1 MEDFVRFTI
10 GKRPSLK
17 KELSNKIV
25 TLFAEISASYIFEK
39 RNARRP
45 NSNTIKYSL
54 VNLGHELGYRV
65 YANGLSEQQRQ
76 EQWEKYKFVCREFL
90 CDVHWYVDKAG
101 KFYILEN
108 VILVA
113 ESELGAARKGDI
125 SKLRNPAIKFDFQ
138 KLLIA
143 NADLRLMIF
152 KVHKIEHLSELN
164 RYFEEAIREYRT
176 LRKKSCFLFICFVH
190 DSKSLFYCEKYKQ

>member
-1 MEDFVRFTI
+1 MENFTVFKV
-10 GKRPSLK
+10 GKKLSLK
-17 KELSNKIV
+17 NELSKTIV
-25 TLFAEISASYIFEK
+25 NLFAELSASYIFEK

-45 NSNTIKYSL
+45 NSNAIKYSL

-65 YANGLSEQQRQ
+65 YANGLSEEQRK

-90 CDVHWYVDKAG
+90 YDVHWYIDKAG
-101 KFYILEN
+101 KFYTPEN
-108 VILVA
+108 VVLVA
-113 ESELGAARKGDI
+113 ESELGAARKGDT

-152 KVHKIEHLSELN
+152 KVNKIDHLSELN
-164 RYFEEAIREYRT
+164 QYFEEAIKDYRA
-176 LRKKSCFLFICFVH
+176 LKKGSCFLFLCFVH
-190 DSKSLFYCEKYKQ
+190 DSKSLYYCEKYKR